1 MEGYKMPDQKE
12 QYKKEWDAICNGQ
25 PVITVGFF
33 DDDGNV
39 CEINEVDVSEV
50 DALDQIASD
59 MDLRSFYNSTI
70 NC

>member
-1 MEGYKMPDQKE
+1 MPDKKE
-12 QYKKEWDAICNGQ
+12 QYEKEWDAICDGQ

-33 DDDGNV
+33 DENDNV
-39 CEINEVDVSEV
+39 CEINEVNVSDV

-59 MDLRSFYNSTI
+59 MDLKRFYDYVI